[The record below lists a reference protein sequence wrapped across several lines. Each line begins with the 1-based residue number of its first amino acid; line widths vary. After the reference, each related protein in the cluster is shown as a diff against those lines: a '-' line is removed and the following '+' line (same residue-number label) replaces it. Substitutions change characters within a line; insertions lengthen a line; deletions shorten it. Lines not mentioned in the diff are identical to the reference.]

1 MVLSVSISFSQFQH
15 ILEIEYIQKCSE
27 ITYLLITISN
37 ENFHFEDLLDIILEA
52 GDILTKLFI
61 LATHFPLDFTRS
73 LICINRKRKLAH
85 LIPQGH
91 RVDLP
96 RIFPHNIH

>member
-1 MVLSVSISFSQFQH
+1 MFLSVSISFSQFQH
-15 ILEIEYIQKCSE
+15 ILEIEYIQKCNE
-27 ITYLLITISN
+27 IMYLLLAISN
-37 ENFHFEDLLDIILEA
+37 KNLHFEDLLDIILEA

-61 LATHFPLDFTRS
+61 LATRFPLDFTRR
-73 LICINRKRKLAH
+73 LICINRKRNLAH

-91 RVDLP
+91 RGDLP